1 MWEVITTTAY
11 NDENGSFW
19 SESGRGFTRTGRIKP
34 DICSPGVD
42 VDTILGSRTGSS
54 ISAAL
59 AAGASALFLQWAVV
73 QKNQPEV
80 ESREL
85 KNLLIRGAERADEE
99 MYPNREWGDY
109 DIIVSSQQGASKIK
123 VFRWLSPNIFHCKS
137 TTESLSLF
145 L

>member
-1 MWEVITTTAY
+1 MKHHYFLADVRRLWKSYEVYAAI
-11 NDENGSFW
+11 F
-19 SESGRGFTRTGRIKP
+19 
-34 DICSPGVD
+34 GVA
-42 VDTILGSRTGSS
+42 VT
-54 ISAAL
+54 
-59 AAGASALFLQWAVV
+59 LFFSM
-73 QKNQPEV
+73 

>member
-1 MWEVITTTAY
+1 M
-11 NDENGSFW
+11 
-19 SESGRGFTRTGRIKP
+19 
-34 DICSPGVD
+34 
-42 VDTILGSRTGSS
+42 DTILGSRTGSS